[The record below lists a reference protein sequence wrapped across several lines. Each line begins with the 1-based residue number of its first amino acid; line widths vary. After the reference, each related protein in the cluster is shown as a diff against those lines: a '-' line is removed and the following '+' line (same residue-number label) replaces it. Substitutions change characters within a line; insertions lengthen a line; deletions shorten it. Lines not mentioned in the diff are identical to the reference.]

1 MKKAA
6 AIITEMGSV
15 TGHMASLARE
25 FEVPAILGA
34 REAMKVIAP
43 GQEITVDAYEGRVY
57 RGRVPELLS
66 LIKKGDS
73 LVKDTPVYRILRQAA
88 DWIVPLNLIDPK
100 APDFSP
106 EGCRTLHDVCR
117 LVHEFSYREMFLLG
131 DLVSDRPGVAFKLE
145 ATIPLDLYVINLEGG
160 FSELPQ
166 NARKVT
172 VNQIVSVPFR
182 ALLKGMTHE
191 DLRRPQVRPVE
202 FKGFFS
208 VMSEQMLTN
217 PQAAERFGDRSF
229 AIISDKY
236 LNFSSRVGYHY
247 SVLDAYCGQTINKN
261 YITFSLKGGAAD
273 DVRKNRRVRAIAQI
287 LRELDFTVEV
297 QGDRVDARF
306 QKYEGPVIEEKLDQL
321 GRLLIFTRQM
331 DMLMNSESSV
341 EGVSRN
347 FLAGNYRYD

>member
-1 MKKAA
+1 
-6 AIITEMGSV
+6 
-15 TGHMASLARE
+15 
-25 FEVPAILGA
+25 
-34 REAMKVIAP
+34 
-43 GQEITVDAYEGRVY
+43 
-57 RGRVPELLS
+57 
-66 LIKKGDS
+66 
-73 LVKDTPVYRILRQAA
+73 
-88 DWIVPLNLIDPK
+88 
-100 APDFSP
+100 
-106 EGCRTLHDVCR
+106 
-117 LVHEFSYREMFLLG
+117 
-131 DLVSDRPGVAFKLE
+131 
-145 ATIPLDLYVINLEGG
+145 LDLYVINLEGG
-160 FSELPQ
+160 FSELPE
-166 NARKVT
+166 NTRKVT
-172 VNQIVSVPFR
+172 VSQIVSVPFR

-273 DVRKNRRVRAIAQI
+273 DIRKNRRVRAIAQI

-306 QKYEGPVIEEKLDQL
+306 QKYEGPVVEEKLDQL

-331 DMLMNSESSV
+331 DMLMNSEGSV